1 MFFLDIG
8 CIHDWS
14 SSYYYP
20 GEHLLK
26 KGSLLKTLPT
36 LTKEW
41 RVSFE
46 FNPKNYNYE
55 GYAQILQM
63 TTGGKYGNI
72 GDRTPALWMHKSRG
86 VYISTTLN
94 GNPAIGKA
102 FPTKKPPINQ
112 WTAVE
117 IKQSKD
123 GSNYIFSLKFNDEVL
138 WSVRNTDPQEFS
150 AVQVY
155 FSSGWYVAQAGSI
168 RNLRIETMTPGEKND

>member
-1 MFFLDIG
+1 MT
-8 CIHDWS
+8 
-14 SSYYYP
+14 
-20 GEHLLK
+20 
-26 KGSLLKTLPT
+26 TLPI

-46 FNPKNYNYE
+46 FSPKNYNFK
-55 GYAQILQM
+55 GYAQILHI

-72 GDRTPALWMHKSRG
+72 GDRTPALWTHNSRG
-86 VYISTTLN
+86 VYISTTLS

-102 FPTKKPPINQ
+102 FPSKKPPINQ

-117 IKQSKD
+117 IKQSKE
-123 GSNYIFSLKFNDEVL
+123 GSDYIFSLKFNDEIL

-168 RNLRIETMTPGEKND
+168 RNFRIETMTPGEKK